1 MSVAARHKAWNIYP
15 HSCIRVVV
23 PNSPHMAW
31 VDPGEGKFTCQVNR
45 STMVSI
51 ELGPPRRESRA
62 MTTIPL
68 RLIAF
73 IPQFTKKNA
82 HNVQIAP

>member
-1 MSVAARHKAWNIYP
+1 M
-15 HSCIRVVV
+15 V

-51 ELGPPRRESRA
+51 ELGPPRRESR
-62 MTTIPL
+62 TTTTTPL
-68 RLIAF
+68 RLFVIRS
-73 IPQFTKKNA
+73 ICKSWNYTESNESNDQTES
-82 HNVQIAP
+82 NVT